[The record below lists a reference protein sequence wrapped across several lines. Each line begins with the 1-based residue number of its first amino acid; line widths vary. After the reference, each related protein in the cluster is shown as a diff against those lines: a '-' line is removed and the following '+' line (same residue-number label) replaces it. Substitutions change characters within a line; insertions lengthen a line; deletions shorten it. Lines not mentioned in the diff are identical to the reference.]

1 MHLKLKILVLIMLVW
16 VFRANGT
23 YGQQNGNAQAVRGE
37 RPSIDI
43 RNVPDTA
50 FEKGQI
56 RVKFSAE
63 WNPVMDN
70 FAPETGPDGI
80 VRFGITAID
89 NMNLMYQVEDAPHT
103 FAPVLADSRFDERHR
118 QWEFHLWYNLR
129 VPENTDIRQMVADY
143 RALPE
148 IAHAEP
154 VYRKRLIG
162 NVDNP
167 ENPKQPNNQVGL
179 SYTPN
184 DPTYNQQW
192 HYHNSG
198 QTSGTPDADID
209 LPEAWDITKGN
220 SGVIVAVIDEGI
232 QFNHVDIAANMWSGT
247 GYNFVTNS
255 TVISPGDHGTHV
267 AGTVAANTNNGVG
280 VSGVAG
286 GTGTG
291 DGVRLMSCQVF
302 TSSSAGG
309 FENAPVWAANNG
321 AAISQNSWGYT
332 SAGVYEQA
340 VLDAIDYFN
349 LNGGG
354 AVMTGGVTIF
364 AAGNDGTSG
373 QWYPGCYSGAYS
385 VAATNHNDVKSWYS
399 NYDTW
404 VDISAPGGET
414 NTVTSQGVRST
425 LTGNSYGFYQGTS
438 MACPH
443 VSGVAALILS
453 LGPNSFSPQQIK
465 DILTNT
471 TDNINT
477 QNPSYINKLGS
488 GRLNA
493 HQALLLAQS
502 MLNPLIP
509 ASPTALNASAVSTT
523 AINLAWTP
531 NANNDNVLLAF
542 NTTNTFGT
550 PSGTYSPGQTISG
563 GGTVLYAGS
572 LTTFGHTGLNPST
585 NYYYAIWS
593 KNGDYYS
600 SLPRKAQAI
609 TFCDVANLPLTENFG
624 SSTIPVCWSQST
636 SGTGVIGNWSVSTT
650 NNAGGTANE
659 MKSTYQNITSGT
671 TRLVTRAIN
680 TLGMNQLNLYFR
692 HMLDAFGTGVTLRI
706 QSSADGVNWTNEAW
720 SVAAS
725 STNIPATLINTTVMS
740 NLNSPNTYIAFTV
753 TGNLYNYDYWYIDNV
768 SITGVSANTPS
779 VTTAAVSGISSGSAT
794 SGGEVTT
801 AGASAVT
808 ARGVCWNTSGNPTL
822 SDNYTTDGSGTGS
835 FTSNLT
841 GLAPSTTYYVRAYAT
856 NSYGTAYGNQVS
868 FQTPCGT
875 VSLPFTENFGT
886 SVWPACWTQQATG
899 TGAINS
905 WSVVNSANA
914 GGSAY
919 EMRSLWQSVNP
930 GLTRLITPAINTT
943 GQTQLA
949 LSFRHMLDTYSS
961 GGLILKIQSS
971 SDGINWTD
979 ESWNMT
985 TTSANI
991 PATQISTTITQNLNS
1006 ASTYIAFSISGNLAN
1021 YDYWYIDNVSVA
1033 GVSSG
1038 LPTVTTTAISAITA
1052 SSATSGGNVTS
1063 DGGST
1068 VTARGVCW
1076 STNPAPTIANSFTTD
1091 GSGTGLF
1098 TSQITGLSP
1107 STSYYVRAYATNAGG
1122 TAYGN
1127 ELTFSTSC
1135 GQYTL
1140 PFTEGFTTAV
1150 LPDCWSM
1157 IDHQG
1162 SGQVWQFGT
1171 ISGYTSNPALTGN
1184 YAYLNSDG
1192 YGSAGVQNTDLVTPT
1207 LDLSAYN
1214 MVNLA
1219 FDHFFRSWGST
1230 SGAVSVSTDNG
1241 ATWTQ
1246 IQMFTTT
1253 TTNPEVFSQAI
1264 AAAAGQAQVKFKW
1277 NYTGAYGYYWA
1288 IDNIS
1293 ITGTQVPVL
1302 PTVTTALTNNVT
1314 ASSAQSGGEVSSA
1327 GSQPV
1332 TARGVCWNTTGTPT
1346 LTDNTTSDGSG
1357 TGLFISNLA
1366 GLQPNTPYYVQAYAT
1381 SIEGTAYGNEE
1392 IFTTSPPAASVTELV
1407 VPRYAGAKTAS
1418 STNNARTPFAVCL
1431 QIDGLLPLTTYDI
1444 RTQLGLITEAATVYG
1459 AGNIWN
1465 GSEFAGN
1472 TLLNAFTTNASG
1484 SSGPF
1489 WVYYQ
1494 PTGNGSRFAPGQQ
1507 HNIRLGWVT
1516 SGNSFPAQAMFAGS
1530 KTITTLDVGTTA
1542 LTPETTD
1549 DGAFVKG
1556 SALPG
1561 AGGKYVLLFDNEAG
1575 TGDPLFSYQIRQST
1589 PAQVSNS
1596 QLPTDINDVYMQS
1609 GSSAIGDYPA
1619 VIPTGA
1625 NNPAGV
1631 RRIEARNPDNSLFT
1645 FNTDPDGNWASSGNG
1660 NTTTVERRQVAY
1672 INSTDAPLVPLP
1684 SVITEG
1690 IGSITSA
1697 SALSG
1702 GNVTSDGGSPVTQ
1715 RGVCWNTTGSPTL
1728 LDNFSSDGSGT
1739 GLFVSTLTGLSP
1751 STVYYVRAYATNAYG
1766 TVYGQEEFFET
1777 SGLNKSLSVKVFLE
1791 GPYAGPEMMTTLTP
1805 FMPLAQPYQGAPWNY
1820 SGTETVAAIPADVTD
1835 WVLVELRDAPS
1846 PETAIPATTLPGW
1859 PKAFFL
1865 KSDGQITGLDGISL
1879 PDIGLPVITHNLYVV
1894 VRHRNHIDVLS
1905 ANALVLNGYTYAY
1918 DFSTALA
1925 QAYGSGAGYKEIAP
1939 GVFGM
1944 AGGDTDADGKVFASD
1959 FVGWATD
1966 SGLQDLYSP
1975 ADMDFDGNV
1984 FASDFV
1990 KWAGNSGLDNPV
2002 EGDNKG
2008 PAIFISQV
2016 PCGQTE

>member
-1 MHLKLKILVLIMLVW
+1 MSVKFRVLTIVLLAIALQSTHS
-16 VFRANGT
+16 FAKQPEN
-23 YGQQNGNAQAVRGE
+23 QKPVRGE
-37 RPSIDI
+37 RPPIDI
-43 RNVPDTA
+43 RSIPDTA
-50 FEKGQI
+50 FEKGII
-56 RVKFSAE
+56 RIRFSPE
-63 WNPVMDN
+63 WSPVMDN
-70 FAPETGPDGI
+70 FSPVAGPDGI
-80 VRFGITAID
+80 ARFGITAID
-89 NMNLMYQVEDAPHT
+89 NLNTLFGVDAAPLT
-103 FAPVLADSRFDERHR
+103 FATVLADSRFDERHR
-118 QWEFHLWYNLR
+118 QWEFHLWFNLH
-129 VPENTDIRQMVADY
+129 VPENTDIRQMVTDY
-143 RALPE
+143 TALPE

-154 VYRKRLIG
+154 VYRKQRIA
-162 NVDNP
+162 NVANP
-167 ENPKQPNNQVGL
+167 GEPVQPNGSVGQL
-179 SYTPN
+179 FTPN

-192 HYHNSG
+192 HYHNTG
-198 QTSGTPDADID
+198 QQSGTVDADID
-209 LPEAWDITKGN
+209 LPEAWDISTGN
-220 SGVIVAVIDEGI
+220 TAVIVAIIDGGI
-232 QFNHVDIAANMWSGT
+232 DYSHPDLAGNMWPGI

-255 TVISPGDHGTHV
+255 STVTADDHGTHV

-286 GTGTG
+286 GSGSG
-291 DGVRLMSCQVF
+291 NGARLMSCQVF
-302 TSSSAGG
+302 TTSSSGG

-332 SAGVYEQA
+332 SAGVFEQS

-354 AVMTGGVTIF
+354 TVMTGGITIF
-364 AAGNDGTSG
+364 AAGNSNASG
-373 QWYPGCYSGAYS
+373 QWYPGYYSGCYS
-385 VAATNHNDVKSWYS
+385 VAATNNQDVKSWYS

-414 NTVTSQGVRST
+414 NTVTARGVRST
-425 LTGNSYGFYQGTS
+425 LPGNSYGFYQGTS

-453 LGPNSFSPQQIK
+453 LSPNAFSPQQVK

-471 TDNINT
+471 TDNINA
-477 QNPSYINKLGS
+477 QNPSFIGKLGS
-488 GRLNA
+488 GRMNA

-509 ASPTALNASAVSTT
+509 AAPTTLTASAQSST
-523 AINLAWTP
+523 AINLAWTK

-550 PSGTYSPGQTISG
+550 PSGNYSPGQSITG
-563 GGTVLYAGS
+563 GGTVLYAGN
-572 LTTFGHTGLNPST
+572 LTSFGHTGLSPAT
-585 NYYYAIWS
+585 DYYYAIWS

-600 SLPRKAQAI
+600 ALSRKAQA
-609 TFCDVANLPLTENFG
+609 TTLCETANLPLSENFS

-636 SGTGVIGNWSVSTT
+636 SGTGVVGNWSVSNT

-659 MKSTYQNITSGT
+659 MRSAYQSVSSGT

-680 TLGMNQLNLYFR
+680 TLGISQINLSFR
-692 HMLDAFGTGVTLRI
+692 HMLDAFSTGVTLRI

-720 SVAAS
+720 SVAATA
-725 STNIPATLINTTVMS
+725 TNIAATLVNTTVMS

-768 SITGVSANTPS
+768 SISGVSTNTPS
-779 VTTAAVSGISSGSAT
+779 VTTSEVTGITTATAT
-794 SGGEVTT
+794 SGGNVTL

-808 ARGVCWNTSGNPTL
+808 ARGVCWNTTGNPSL
-822 SDNYTTDGSGTGS
+822 SDNYTTDGSGTGP
-835 FTSNLT
+835 FTSSLT
-841 GLAPSTTYYVRAYAT
+841 GLSASTTYYVRAYAT
-856 NSYGTAYGNQVS
+856 NSYGTSYGEQLS
-868 FQTPCGT
+868 FQTPCG
-875 VSLPFTENFGT
+875 SYALPFAENFNT
-886 SVWPACWTQQATG
+886 SAWPACWTQQATG
-899 TGAINS
+899 TGAVNS
-905 WSVVNSANA
+905 WEVVNSANA

-930 GLTRLITPAINTT
+930 GLSRLITPAINTT

-961 GGLILKIQSS
+961 GGLVLKIQSS
-971 SDGINWTD
+971 NDGINWTD
-979 ESWNMT
+979 ESWNML

-991 PATQISTTITQNLNS
+991 PATLVSTTITQNLNS
-1006 ASTYIAFSISGNLAN
+1006 TTTYIAFSISGNLAN

-1038 LPTVTTTAISAITA
+1038 LPTVTTTAISAIT
-1052 SSATSGGNVTS
+1052 SSTATSGGNVTS

-1076 STNPAPTIANSFTTD
+1076 STSPAPTIANSFTTD
-1091 GSGTGLF
+1091 GSGTGSF

-1107 STSYYVRAYATNAGG
+1107 STSYYVRAYATNTSG

-1127 ELTFSTSC
+1127 ELSFSTNC
-1135 GQYTL
+1135 GEYTL
-1140 PFTEGFTTAV
+1140 PFTEGFSAAV
-1150 LPDCWSM
+1150 LPDCWSI

-1171 ISGYTSNPALTGN
+1171 ISGYTANPALTGN

-1192 YGSAGVQNTDLVTPT
+1192 YGSTGEQNTDLVTPA
-1207 LDLSAYN
+1207 LNLSAYN
-1214 MVNLA
+1214 TVNLA

-1230 SGAVSVSTDNG
+1230 SGTVSVSTDNG
-1241 ATWTQ
+1241 ANWTP
-1246 IQMFTTT
+1246 IQTFTTN
-1253 TTNPEVFSQAI
+1253 TTNPEVFSQAV

-1293 ITGTQVPVL
+1293 ITGTQAPIL
-1302 PTVTTALTNNVT
+1302 PTVTTALTTNIT
-1314 ASSAQSGGEVSSA
+1314 ASSAQSGGEVTAA

-1332 TARGVCWNTTGTPT
+1332 TARGVCWNTTGAPT
-1346 LTDNTTSDGSG
+1346 LADNFTNDGSG
-1357 TGLFISNLA
+1357 TGPFTSNLT
-1366 GLQPNTPYYVQAYAT
+1366 GLQPNTPYYVRAYAT

-1392 IFTTSPPAASVTELV
+1392 FFTTSPPAASVTELV
-1407 VPRYAGAKTAS
+1407 VPRYAGARTAAT
-1418 STNNARTPFAVCL
+1418 TNNARTPFAVCL
-1431 QIDGLLPLTTYDI
+1431 QIDGLLPFTTYDI

-1465 GSEFAGN
+1465 GTEFAGN
-1472 TLLNAFTTNASG
+1472 TLLNAFTTNATG

-1507 HNIRLGWVT
+1507 HNLRLGWVT

-1530 KTITTLDVGTTA
+1530 KTITTLDIATTA

-1556 SALPG
+1556 TALPG
-1561 AGGKYVLLFDNEAG
+1561 AGGKFVLLFDNEAG
-1575 TGDPLFSYQIRQST
+1575 TGNPLFSYQIRQT
-1589 PAQVSNS
+1589 ATTQASNS
-1596 QLPTDINDVYMQS
+1596 QLPPDINDVYIQS
-1609 GSSAIGDYPA
+1609 GGSAIGDYPA

-1631 RRIEARNPDNSLFT
+1631 RRVEARNADNTIFA
-1645 FNTDPDGNWASSGNG
+1645 FNTNPDGNWQSSGNG
-1660 NTTTVERRQVAY
+1660 NTTTIGRRQVVY
-1672 INSTDAPLVPLP
+1672 INATDAPLVPLP
-1684 SVITEG
+1684 SVITAG
-1690 IGSITSA
+1690 ISGITSA
-1697 SALSG
+1697 SAISG
-1702 GNVTSDGGSPVTQ
+1702 GNVTSDGGSAVTQ

-1728 LDNFSSDGSGT
+1728 SDDYTSDGPGT
-1739 GLFVSTLTGLSP
+1739 GLFASTLSGLSH

-1791 GPYAGPEMMTTLTP
+1791 GPYEGPAMLTTLAP
-1805 FMPLAQPYQGAPWNY
+1805 YMPLGQPYQTAPWNY
-1820 SGTETVAAIPADVTD
+1820 AGTETVAAIPADVTD

-1859 PKAFFL
+1859 PRAFLL
-1865 KSDGQITGLDGISL
+1865 KSDGQITDLDGLSL
-1879 PDIGLPVITHNLYVV
+1879 PDIGLPAIGNNLYVI
-1894 VRHRNHIDVLS
+1894 VRHRNHIDVLT
-1905 ANALVLNGYTYAY
+1905 ANALVLNGNTYAY

-1925 QAYGSGAGYKEIAP
+1925 QAHGADAGYKEIAP

-1966 SGLQDLYSP
+1966 SGLQNLYSP

-2002 EGDNKG
+2002 EGG
-2008 PAIFISQV
+2008 GGEAVYISQV
-2016 PCGQTE
+2016 PDTE